1 MNMNNDIFETYFNFQ
16 ALRLS
21 NKAMGQSSIGQM
33 VNLLSND
40 VNRFDQFPH
49 YLHHLWIGPLQF
61 ILILY
66 LSWRNIGSATFVG
79 GGLILSNIPI
89 QGLFSKKFSELRSET
104 AKKSDT
110 RIKIMSEIIQGI
122 KVIKMYA
129 WENSFANLVEKAR
142 KEEINMIQK
151 TFIYKAM
158 CDIFTIVA
166 NESLDFSNFDHK

>member
-1 MNMNNDIFETYFNFQ
+1 MINEIFVTYFNFQ

-40 VNRFDQFPH
+40 VNRFDQFLH

-61 ILILY
+61 ILIMY

-158 CDIFTIVA
+158 CDTFTFVA
-166 NESLDFSNFDHK
+166 NESLSNFDHK